1 MSQYRLLRG
10 ALSVETLGKKTGLE
24 RARGC
29 GGNIDMILACGRGG
43 RLFQVKE
50 PATAKAQH

>member
-50 PATAKAQH
+50 PATAKARH